1 MDIFR
6 VTPLNPHDSQLPVTI
21 YLRIRSLNSK
31 RKAIIMVSNNCDVG
45 FSNDHFALSVADHP
59 EIVGGACKLRPCEL
73 EVVKNWIILNTE
85 PLIDYWNEKETST
98 LRLLNKLKNL

>member
-6 VTPLNPHDSQLPVTI
+6 VTPLTPHDSNLPVTI

-31 RKAIIMVSNNCDVG
+31 RKAMIMVSNNYDVG
-45 FSNDHFALSVADHP
+45 FSNDHFALSVADSP
-59 EIVGGACKLRPCEL
+59 EIIGGKFKIRPSEL
-73 EVVKNWIILNTE
+73 QAVKNWIILNKE